1 MGDPDNFVVNAIIA
15 QEELELDERKK
26 KKDEEIR
33 FVDDFIANEESGE
46 SIGKGGNEKSTKKS
60 ARAGE
65 VLSTSFTKTTE
76 STESA
81 VDEESI
87 SHQSD
92 RTATQRQ
99 DRENEEIHPRQS
111 DEQKK
116 QTDETSTPTKG
127 SSALSCLLVGV
138 CIEANYPSQ
147 LYEVLFNN
155 GTVKK
160 MLKEMTEEERL
171 MARDLIEDW

>member
-1 MGDPDNFVVNAIIA
+1 MGDPDNFGVNAIIA

-26 KKDEEIR
+26 RKDDEIR
-33 FVDDFIANEESGE
+33 FVDDFIANEEPGE
-46 SIGKGGNEKSTKKS
+46 SIRKGGNGKSTRKS
-60 ARAGE
+60 AMAGE
-65 VLSTSFTKTTE
+65 VLITSITKITE
-76 STESA
+76 SV

-87 SHQSD
+87 SHQLD
-92 RTATQRQ
+92 GTTTRRQ
-99 DRENEEIHPRQS
+99 L

-116 QTDETSTPTKG
+116 QTDKPSTKG

-155 GTVKK
+155 GTVKE
-160 MLKEMTEEERL
+160 MLKGMSEEERL
-171 MARDLIEDW
+171 LARDLIEDW